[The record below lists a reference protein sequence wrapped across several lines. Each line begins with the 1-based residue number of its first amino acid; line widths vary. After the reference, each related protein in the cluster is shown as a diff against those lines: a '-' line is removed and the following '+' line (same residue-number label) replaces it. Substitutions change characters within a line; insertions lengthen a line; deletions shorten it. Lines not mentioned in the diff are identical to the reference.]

1 MNKLKKIDTRESI
14 KTVTSN
20 SFITA
25 KGLENLS
32 LKARKML
39 YMAISQCR
47 KNDKEFYTYE
57 ISITEFAQLMNVDE
71 SNVYKEADK
80 ITNELMV
87 GFIQHKEES
96 NKYFKKYQ
104 LFDTCEYNNGTIKF
118 ELNKQM
124 TKFLLELQKDFSQPL
139 LNDFLKMNSPYS
151 MAIWHLMQREMES
164 HKPSTTK
171 KIQFDLSLNELREVT
186 GTQEKFKKL
195 SDIKRYVFDKA
206 LREIDDNCGV
216 KISYE
221 NIKKGR
227 TVVGFHC
234 IASSPFHIDES
245 EIPQN
250 IKDRTRLGKLRINS
264 KRGELTIEE
273 QEEYNQLTKKFQQI
287 ELKF

>member
-1 MNKLKKIDTRESI
+1 MEKLKKIDTRESI

-20 SFITA
+20 NFITA
-25 KGLENLS
+25 KGLEKLS

-47 KNDKEFYTYE
+47 KDDKEFYTYE
-57 ISITEFAQLMNVDE
+57 ISVTEFAQLMNVDE

-124 TKFLLELQKDFSQPL
+124 TKFLIDLQKDFSQPL

-171 KIQFDLSLNELREVT
+171 KIQFDLSLEEIRIVT
-186 GTQEKFKKL
+186 GTENKFKQVGQLKQ
-195 SDIKRYVFDKA
+195 YVFDKA

-250 IKDRTRLGKLRINS
+250 IKDRTRLGKLRIKN
-264 KRGELTIEE
+264 KRRELTIEE

>member
-1 MNKLKKIDTRESI
+1 MEKLKKIDTRESI

-20 SFITA
+20 NFITA
-25 KGLENLS
+25 KGLEKLS

-47 KNDKEFYTYE
+47 KDDKEFYTYE
-57 ISITEFAQLMNVDE
+57 ISVTEFAQLMNVDE

-124 TKFLLELQKDFSQPL
+124 TKFLIDLQKDFSQPL

-171 KIQFDLSLNELREVT
+171 KIQFDLSLEEIRIVT
-186 GTQEKFKKL
+186 GTQNKFKQVGQLKQ
-195 SDIKRYVFDKA
+195 YVFDKA

-234 IASSPFHIDES
+234 IASSLFHIDEN

>member
-1 MNKLKKIDTRESI
+1 MEKLKKIDTRESI

-20 SFITA
+20 NFITA
-25 KGLENLS
+25 KGLEKLS

-47 KNDKEFYTYE
+47 KDDKEFYTYE
-57 ISITEFAQLMNVDE
+57 ISVTEFAQLMNVDE

-124 TKFLLELQKDFSQPL
+124 TKFLIDLQKDFSQPL

-171 KIQFDLSLNELREVT
+171 KIQFDLSLEEIRIVT
-186 GTQEKFKKL
+186 GTQNKFKQVGQLKQ
-195 SDIKRYVFDKA
+195 YVFDKA

-234 IASSPFHIDES
+234 IASSLFHIDEN

-250 IKDRTRLGKLRINS
+250 IKDRTRLGKLRIKS
-264 KRGELTIEE
+264 KRRELTIEE

>member
-1 MNKLKKIDTRESI
+1 MEKLKKIDTRESI

-20 SFITA
+20 NFITA
-25 KGLENLS
+25 KGLEKLS

-39 YMAISQCR
+39 YIAISQCR
-47 KNDKEFYTYE
+47 KNDKDFYIYE
-57 ISITEFAQLMNVDE
+57 ISVKEFAKLMGITTE
-71 SNVYKEADK
+71 EVYKTADK

-87 GFIQHKEES
+87 GFIQQKEES

-124 TKFLLELQKDFSQPL
+124 TKFLLDLQKDFSQPL

-164 HKPSTTK
+164 HKPNTTD
-171 KIQFDLSLNELREVT
+171 KIQFDLSLEEIRIVT
-186 GTQEKFKKL
+186 GTENKFKQVGQLKQ
-195 SDIKRYVFDKA
+195 YVFDKA

-234 IASSPFHIDES
+234 IASSLFHIDEN

-250 IKDRTRLGKLRINS
+250 IKDRTRLGKLRIKS

>member
-1 MNKLKKIDTRESI
+1 MEKLKKIDTRESI

-20 SFITA
+20 NFITA
-25 KGLENLS
+25 KGLEKLS

-47 KNDKEFYTYE
+47 KDDKEFYTYE
-57 ISITEFAQLMNVDE
+57 ISVTEFAQLMNVDE

-124 TKFLLELQKDFSQPL
+124 TKFLIDLQKDFSQPL

-171 KIQFDLSLNELREVT
+171 KIQFDLSLEEIRIVT
-186 GTQEKFKKL
+186 GTENKFKQVGQLKQ
-195 SDIKRYVFDKA
+195 YVFDKA

-234 IASSPFHIDES
+234 IASSLFYIDEN

-250 IKDRTRLGKLRINS
+250 IKDRTRLGKLRIKS